1 MATSGTIGLTRINT
15 SKLLEKVTRRCGLSP
30 QILTPEIVETALES
44 LFMLLM
50 SLSNRGLNLWCI
62 DKKLMPLIVGQATY
76 ALPSG
81 TQDILNLVYASPSP
95 VDSGSVV
102 RIGVKFSSLPDSPFN
117 LQTSPDNA
125 NWTTVAT
132 YPVPDTIGVYVW
144 YDVDPAVT
152 ADYFRIESG
161 VGIVEHAILS
171 SDNKEI
177 VVTPFNR
184 DDYTNQPNKTFQSG
198 FITNYYF
205 EKLVEPKL
213 TVWPVPNDDTK
224 CLVLYRYRQM
234 QDIGS
239 LTQEIELP
247 SRWYEAISWHWAARL
262 AFELPGVE
270 QARRSEVLQMAQ
282 GMTIE
287 VESGETDGSP
297 VFFAPRLGVYT
308 R

>member
-62 DKKLMPLIVGQATY
+62 DKQLLPLVVGQATY
-76 ALPSG
+76 ALPAG
-81 TQDILNLVYASPSP
+81 TQDVLNLVYASPSP
-95 VDSGSVV
+95 VTSGTAV
-102 RIGVKFSSLPDSPFN
+102 RVGVKFSVLPAAPYN
-117 LQTSPDNA
+117 LQTSPDNVT
-125 NWTTVAT
+125 WTTVAT
-132 YPVPDTIGVYVW
+132 YPAPTSVGVYDW
-144 YDVDPAVT
+144 HDIDPAVA
-152 ADYFRIESG
+152 ADYFQIESG
-161 VGIVEHAILS
+161 VGVVEDAILS
-171 SDNKEI
+171 SNNKEI

-205 EKLVEPKL
+205 EKLVEPRI
-213 TVWPVPNDDTK
+213 TVWPVPSDDTK
-224 CLVLYRYRQM
+224 CLALYRYRQI

-247 SRWYEAISWHWAARL
+247 TRWYEAISWHLAARL

-270 QARRSEVLQMAQ
+270 DVRRKDVLQMAST
-282 GMTIE
+282 MTIE
-287 VESGETDGSP
+287 VEAGETDGSP
-297 VFFAPRLGVYT
+297 TYFAPRLSVYT

>member
-1 MATSGTIGLTRINT
+1 MTTSGTIGVTRIDT
-15 SKLLEKVTRRCGLSP
+15 AKLLEKVTRRCGLSP

-62 DKKLMPLIVGQATY
+62 DKQLVPLVSGQATY
-76 ALPSG
+76 VLPAG
-81 TQDILNLVYASPSP
+81 TQDVLNLLYSAPSP
-95 VDSGSVV
+95 VSEGRVV
-102 RIGVKFSSLPDSPFN
+102 RFGVKFSTNPATPFT

-125 NWTTVAT
+125 VWTTVAT
-132 YPVPDTIGVYVW
+132 YNVPTESAGTYNW
-144 YDVDPAVT
+144 YDLDPSIT
-152 ADYFRIESG
+152 ANYFRINSDG
-161 VGIVEHAILS
+161 VVSDLLLS
-171 SDNKEI
+171 NNNKEI

-205 EKLVEPKL
+205 EKLVNPQI
-213 TVWPVPNDDTK
+213 TVWPVPNDDTR
-224 CLVLYRYRQM
+224 CLVLYRYRQI
-234 QDIGS
+234 QDVGS

-262 AFELPGVE
+262 AFELPNVDD
-270 QARRSEVLQMAQ
+270 ARRASVIQMAQ
-282 GMTIE
+282 TMVIE
-287 VESGETDGSP
+287 VEAGETDGSP
-297 VFFAPRLGVYT
+297 TYFAPRLGVYT